1 MRMRVK
7 LLVWGGLVLVWAG
20 ALVLGWGNVESGTA
34 DPLLTLGSARDL
46 VPPAHPDI
54 PDSTYYVT
62 TGHLLVLVAVTAAAV
77 LLPLAGGRL
86 RILAGLVTLAA
97 GGWLAYVTYTGET
110 VDGGWSPLAVYVAAG
125 VLALVGVLY
134 LAGRPGPVGVGAGLL
149 ALAGAAWN
157 TNAAVQLLLPH
168 GRPGLGSIALTLGF
182 LLVAAGAFTTLGERP
197 RRRRR

>member
-34 DPLLTLGSARDL
+34 GPLLTLGSARDL
-46 VPPAHPDI
+46 IPPADPDI

-62 TGHLLVLVAVTAAAV
+62 TGHLLTLVAVTAVTV

-86 RILAGLVTLAA
+86 RFVAGLVTLAA

-125 VLALVGVLY
+125 VLALVAVLY
-134 LAGRPGPVGVGAGLL
+134 LVGRPGPVGLGAALV
-149 ALAGAAWN
+149 ALAAAAWN
-157 TNAAVQLLLPH
+157 TNAAVELLLPH
-168 GRPGLGSIALTLGF
+168 GRPGLGSIALTIGF
-182 LLVAAGAFTTLGERP
+182 LLVAAGSFAALGERP

>member
-54 PDSTYYVT
+54 PDSTYYVA

-77 LLPLAGGRL
+77 LLPLADRKSTRL
-86 RILAGLVTLAA
+86 NSSHVAIS
-97 GGWLAYVTYTGET
+97 Y
-110 VDGGWSPLAVYVAAG
+110 AVFC
-125 VLALVGVLY
+125 LK
-134 LAGRPGPVGVGAGLL
+134 
-149 ALAGAAWN
+149 
-157 TNAAVQLLLPH
+157 
-168 GRPGLGSIALTLGF
+168 
-182 LLVAAGAFTTLGERP
+182 
-197 RRRRR
+197 

>member
-1 MRMRVK
+1 MRVK

-34 DPLLTLGSARDL
+34 DPLLSLGSARDL
-46 VPPAHPDI
+46 IPEANPDI
-54 PDSTYYVT
+54 PDSQYYLA

-86 RILAGLVTLAA
+86 RFLAGLLTLAA
-97 GGWLAYVTYTGET
+97 GGWLAYVTSTAES
-110 VDGGWSPLAVYVAAG
+110 VDGGWSPTATYVTAG
-125 VLALVGVLY
+125 VLALVAVLY
-134 LAGRPGPVGVGAGLL
+134 LAGQPAPVGVGAGLL

-157 TNAAVQLLLPH
+157 TNAAVELLLPH

-182 LLVAAGAFTTLGERP
+182 LAVAGGCFAVLGERP
-197 RRRRR
+197 RRRD

>member
-62 TGHLLVLVAVTAAAV
+62 TEHLLVLVAVTAAAV

-86 RILAGLVTLAA
+86 RIDRKSTRLNSSHVAIS
-97 GGWLAYVTYTGET
+97 Y
-110 VDGGWSPLAVYVAAG
+110 AVRC
-125 VLALVGVLY
+125 LK
-134 LAGRPGPVGVGAGLL
+134 
-149 ALAGAAWN
+149 N
-157 TNAAVQLLLPH
+157 KNIST
-168 GRPGLGSIALTLGF
+168 
-182 LLVAAGAFTTLGERP
+182 
-197 RRRRR
+197 